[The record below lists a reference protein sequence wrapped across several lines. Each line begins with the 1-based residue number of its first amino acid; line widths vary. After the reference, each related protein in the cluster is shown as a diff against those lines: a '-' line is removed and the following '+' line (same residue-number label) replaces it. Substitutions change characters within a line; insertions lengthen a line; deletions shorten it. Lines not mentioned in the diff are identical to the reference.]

1 MVRATFEGVAMPSTY
16 VRLIGFSNGTLR
28 EQPPVM
34 RGTGI
39 AEIVR

>member
-1 MVRATFEGVAMPSTY
+1 MVWASSEGAAMPSTY

-28 EQPPVM
+28 RQPPGT
-34 RGTGI
+34 RGTGV